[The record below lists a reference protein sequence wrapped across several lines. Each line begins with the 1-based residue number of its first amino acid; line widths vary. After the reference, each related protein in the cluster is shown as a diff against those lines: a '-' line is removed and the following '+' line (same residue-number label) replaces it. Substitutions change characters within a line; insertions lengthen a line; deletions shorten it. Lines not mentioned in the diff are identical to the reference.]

1 MDTPNNALCTACT
14 AVYQPEDVF
23 CNGCGFPIKGTERDQ
38 ELHLANRQVKEID
51 LVELN
56 EKVESARKSLF
67 WIAGLT
73 AVFSLIGYA
82 TAGDA
87 QDASAIVITN
97 AILVAAFV
105 GLGFWAS
112 TKPVAALISG
122 LSLYLIIHLLNAIV
136 EPMSILSGIIAKVLI
151 IGYLIKGI
159 RSVLEADKIKK
170 ELNIN

>member
-1 MDTPNNALCTACT
+1 M
-14 AVYQPEDVF
+14 
-23 CNGCGFPIKGTERDQ
+23 
-38 ELHLANRQVKEID
+38 
-51 LVELN
+51 
-56 EKVESARKSLF
+56 
-67 WIAGLT
+67 
-73 AVFSLIGYA
+73 
-82 TAGDA
+82 
-87 QDASAIVITN
+87 VITN

-105 GLGFWAS
+105 GLGFWAR
-112 TKPVAALISG
+112 TKPVGALISG